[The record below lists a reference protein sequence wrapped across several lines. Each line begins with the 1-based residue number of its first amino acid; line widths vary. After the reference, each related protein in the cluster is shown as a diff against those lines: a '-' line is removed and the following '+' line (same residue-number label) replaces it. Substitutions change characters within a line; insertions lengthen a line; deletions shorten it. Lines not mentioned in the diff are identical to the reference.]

1 MEVNNKIFD
10 KIYLYGADENG
21 LTAIHFL
28 GRDSF

>member
-10 KIYLYGADENG
+10 KIYLYGAGENG

-28 GRDSF
+28 VETE